1 MVMHGPDAQLSSL
14 EIASQLTTTN
24 PDAAVV
30 LDRLLRILA
39 NFTIVTFSNRVGPN
53 GQVERVYGLGPV
65 CQFLVKNGGG
75 GSYSAFATLM
85 YDKVVMNSWKH
96 LKDAVL
102 DGGVPFNLAHGMGVF
117 DYLGTNSRFYNVFY
131 DGMDHHSIMVSKK
144 ILDNY
149 KGFEGISSLVD
160 VGGATGVTLNMII
173 PKYPS
178 IKGINFDL
186 PHIIKDA
193 PSFPGIEH
201 VGGDMYINVPKGDAI
216 FMKIFY
222 LDRLN
227 RNPVRWDMFPRV
239 KVWSMKQIR
248 MASKDDRRNSGDFGK
263 LGMVDIA
270 YGERHFRTAR
280 DAEAPHGNIGVKD
293 VAKMIMA
300 ARLRERKPR
309 LGPSRKRRC
318 SDMEQ

>member
-216 FMKIFY
+216 FMKWTFHTAGNNEQCIKLLKNCHEALPEDGKVIICEHVVSDEPGETSYQAHTSFIFDAM
-222 LDRLN
+222 LLTIPGGR
-227 RNPVRWDMFPRV
+227 
-239 KVWSMKQIR
+239 
-248 MASKDDRRNSGDFGK
+248 A
-263 LGMVDIA
+263 
-270 YGERHFRTAR
+270 RTKH
-280 DAEAPHGNIGVKD
+280 ESHPNIELL
-293 VAKMIMA
+293 ALI
-300 ARLRERKPR
+300 
-309 LGPSRKRRC
+309 
-318 SDMEQ
+318 